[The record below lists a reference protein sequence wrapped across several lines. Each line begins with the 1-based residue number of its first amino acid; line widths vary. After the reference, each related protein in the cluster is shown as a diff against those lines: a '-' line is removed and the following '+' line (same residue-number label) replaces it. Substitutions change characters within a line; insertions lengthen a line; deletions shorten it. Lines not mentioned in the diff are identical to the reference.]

1 MLVVVGPCL
10 LDDVT
15 SCVGKGT
22 QEGQKTKV
30 KRACVTAK
38 KNHVTAHSNCQ
49 ENRCVNV

>member
-15 SCVGKGT
+15 CCVGKGT
-22 QEGQKTKV
+22 QKGQKTKV
-30 KRACVTAK
+30 KRVCVTAK
-38 KNHVTAHSNCQ
+38 KHVSAHSNCP

>member
-1 MLVVVGPCL
+1 MLVAVGLCL

-15 SCVGKGT
+15 CCVGKGT

-38 KNHVTAHSNCQ
+38 KNMVPHTATV
-49 ENRCVNV
+49 RKTNV

>member
-15 SCVGKGT
+15 CCVGIGT

-38 KNHVTAHSNCQ
+38 KKNTLPHTVTV
-49 ENRCVNV
+49 RKTDV